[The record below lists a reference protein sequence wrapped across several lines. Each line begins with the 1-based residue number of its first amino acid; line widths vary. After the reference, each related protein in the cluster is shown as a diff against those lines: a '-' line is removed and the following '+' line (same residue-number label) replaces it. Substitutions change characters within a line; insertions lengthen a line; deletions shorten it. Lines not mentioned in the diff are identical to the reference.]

1 MKRSQI
7 NVRTT
12 YAQKQKLKN
21 MAEDKGVT
29 LSKEVNDIIQ
39 KVSIQLAKGETNTPL
54 AEKTADI
61 LEQAL
66 RLLTKIQSVELATTK
81 TGNRSAEMRV
91 FDLAEAI
98 LQFAQLQVEG
108 KPINAVLSAIKKAK
122 INQEIKR
129 IR

>member
-1 MKRSQI
+1 MKTD
-7 NVRTT
+7 NLVVRMD
-12 YAQKQKLKN
+12 YAKKQKLKT

-29 LSKEVNDIIQ
+29 LSKHVTDLID
-39 KVSIQLAKGETNTPL
+39 KVSLKLAKGETNTPL

>member
-39 KVSIQLAKGETNTPL
+39 KVSLKLAKGETNTPL
-54 AEKTADI
+54 AEKTGDI

-66 RLLTKIQSVELATTK
+66 RLLTKIQSVELATPE

-108 KPINAVLSAIKKAK
+108 KPISATLKALRQNK
-122 INQEIKR
+122 PIKR

>member
-39 KVSIQLAKGETNTPL
+39 KVSIQLAQDTPQQGTINTIYDTLSRAARVLGRIELKKSVGFAPEHITDLKDVLEMSKG
-54 AEKTADI
+54 I
-61 LEQAL
+61 LEIAEQMNAKNLTSKERIMQNL
-66 RLLTKIQSVELATTK
+66 RKNK
-81 TGNRSAEMRV
+81 
-91 FDLAEAI
+91 
-98 LQFAQLQVEG
+98 
-108 KPINAVLSAIKKAK
+108 
-122 INQEIKR
+122 
-129 IR
+129 

>member
-39 KVSIQLAKGETNTPL
+39 KVSIQLAQDTPQQGTINTIYDTLSRAARVLGRIELKKSVGFAPEHITDLKDVLEMSKG
-54 AEKTADI
+54 I
-61 LEQAL
+61 LEIAEHMNAKNLTSKERIMQNL
-66 RLLTKIQSVELATTK
+66 RKNK
-81 TGNRSAEMRV
+81 
-91 FDLAEAI
+91 
-98 LQFAQLQVEG
+98 
-108 KPINAVLSAIKKAK
+108 
-122 INQEIKR
+122 
-129 IR
+129 